1 MSENVIQTHNLTKD
15 FERER
20 AVDSLSLAV
29 PQGSVFGFL
38 GVNGAG
44 KTTTVRMIMGHLH
57 PTKGEVKLL
66 GENPWKHT
74 DVERRRV
81 AYVSDN
87 MHLPGWM
94 TPKQA
99 IRLNAS
105 LYPSWDSALAERL
118 LFELDLNRWKKYRS
132 FSKGEKRRLC
142 LLLAICQNA
151 DVLILDEPA
160 SGLDVVARHK
170 FLDLLLERVYDGRRT
185 VFLSSHLLSDLERI
199 VDRLVIIHRGRLHL
213 SGTLDD
219 LKTEVRELRLPD
231 AIPRESLDCHFE
243 IIQYESNEQ
252 GTVVIVRNFDE
263 ARFRAFCQQFNV
275 DETAQVNGFNLE
287 DLFVRLVGTKGNRN
301 RLNHQKRNSKHSIA

>member
-1 MSENVIQTHNLTKD
+1 MSEDVIQTHNLTKD

-44 KTTTVRMIMGHLH
+44 KTTTVRMIMGHLY
-57 PTKGEVKLL
+57 PTKGEVELL
-66 GENPWKHT
+66 GKNPWKHT
-74 DVERRRV
+74 EVERHRV

-118 LFELDLNRWKKYRS
+118 LFDLNLNRWKKYRS

-170 FLDLLLERVYDGRRT
+170 FLDLILERVYDGRRT

-199 VDRLVIIHRGRLHL
+199 IDRLVIIHRGQLHL

-219 LKTEVRELRLPD
+219 LKTEVRELRLPHD
-231 AIPRESLDCHFE
+231 IPRESLDSYFE
-243 IIQYESNEQ
+243 ILHYESNEQ
-252 GTVVIVRNFDE
+252 GTVVIIRNFED

-275 DETAQVNGFNLE
+275 DEIVQVNGFNLE
-287 DLFVRLVGTKGNRN
+287 DLFVKLVGTEGNRN
-301 RLNHQKRNSKHSIA
+301 RRNRQKRKSKHLIA